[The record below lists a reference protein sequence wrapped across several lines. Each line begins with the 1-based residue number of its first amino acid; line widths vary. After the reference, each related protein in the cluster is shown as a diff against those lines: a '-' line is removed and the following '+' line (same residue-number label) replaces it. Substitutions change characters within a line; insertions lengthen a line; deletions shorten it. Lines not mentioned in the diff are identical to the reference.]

1 MSLIPG
7 TGSPDAISAATA
19 ANERGYGGC
28 PEDCAGSE
36 DDAGEMEGGFE
47 EGGTAALEL
56 NQNSSALFVTSLIS
70 SSLAPLV

>member
-47 EGGTAALEL
+47 EGGTAALL
-56 NQNSSALFVTSLIS
+56 NSCMVTYQLLSQP
-70 SSLAPLV
+70 A